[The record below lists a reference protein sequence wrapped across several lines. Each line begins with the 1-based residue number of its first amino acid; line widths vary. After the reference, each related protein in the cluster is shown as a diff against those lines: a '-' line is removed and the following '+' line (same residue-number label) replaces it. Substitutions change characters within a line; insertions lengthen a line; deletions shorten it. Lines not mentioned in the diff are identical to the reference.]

1 MQLNSYARQPC
12 KARYYVKADIANSC
26 HVVICSAL
34 YSRAL
39 QEVLSETGQEVPGW
53 LANIAA
59 RHAPY
64 GTKTRRGGGRFGGR
78 DFRKDFGGHNNYSH
92 QRHGGYSGGAG
103 GGYGG
108 GGGGYGGG
116 GYGGM
121 AAV

>member
-1 MQLNSYARQPC
+1 MGALSTALTPE
-12 KARYYVKADIANSC
+12 SC
-26 HVVICSAL
+26 RRFILPH
-34 YSRAL
+34 RAL

-64 GTKTRRGGGRFGGR
+64 GTKSRRGGGRFGGR
-78 DFRKDFGGHNNYSH
+78 DFRKDFGGHSNYSH

-103 GGYGG
+103 GGGY

-116 GYGGM
+116 GYGGK
-121 AAV
+121 